1 MPPKG
6 RYRCAKMEKNSTTI
20 FLWSAMMT
28 KYKLVNT
35 LNIGDVLVQTLVWT
49 VLVVVT
55 FGLALPFFIY
65 YFLRLIINKTE
76 IHEIP

>member
-1 MPPKG
+1 M
-6 RYRCAKMEKNSTTI
+6 A
-20 FLWSAMMT
+20 

-35 LNIGDVLVQTLVWT
+35 LNLGDVLVQTLIWLLL
-49 VLVVVT
+49 VLFT
-55 FGLALPFFIY
+55 FGLALPFFAY

>member
-1 MPPKG
+1 M
-6 RYRCAKMEKNSTTI
+6 A
-20 FLWSAMMT
+20 

-35 LNIGDVLVQTLVWT
+35 LDVGDVIVQTVIWT
-49 VLVVVT
+49 ILIVVT
-55 FGLALPFFIY
+55 FGIALPFFAY

>member
-1 MPPKG
+1 VG
-6 RYRCAKMEKNSTTI
+6 T
-20 FLWSAMMT
+20 SAFSASLIDQPWRRAMA

-35 LNIGDVLVQTLVWT
+35 LNLGDVLVQTLIWLLL
-49 VLVVVT
+49 VLFT
-55 FGLALPFFIY
+55 FGLALPFFAY